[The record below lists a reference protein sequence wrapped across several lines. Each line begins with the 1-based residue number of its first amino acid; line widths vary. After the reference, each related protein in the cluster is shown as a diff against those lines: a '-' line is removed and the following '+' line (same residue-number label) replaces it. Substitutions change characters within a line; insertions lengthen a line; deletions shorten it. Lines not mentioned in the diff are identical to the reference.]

1 MTINC
6 NGVLINLDEPK
17 VMGILNI
24 TPNSFFDG
32 GKHQQLQS
40 GLHQAERMLLD
51 GATIIDI
58 GAYSTHPSAPF
69 VSEEEELKRMIPFV
83 KEVVSNFPNAIL
95 SIDTFRAEVARQA
108 LEEGAHIINDV
119 SGGQLDDKMLE
130 TVGRFRVPYI
140 LMHMRG
146 TPQTMQKLTDYE
158 NLVKEMIFYFSERI
172 SMARKVGINDV
183 IIDPGFGLFSKT
195 LNQNYELLSKLELF
209 KSLEVPLLSALSRK
223 SMIYKFFDYTPQ
235 EALNATSVLNT
246 ISLIKGAKLLRVH
259 DVKEAVE
266 CVKLYLKT
274 YENKSI

>member
-58 GAYSTHPSAPF
+58 GAYSTQPSAPF

-183 IIDPGFGLFSKT
+183 IIDPGFGFSKT